1 MSGINKVT
9 KATPNSALLS
19 SSSGWDPSD
28 GITCLHNDQEN
39 LGKQGAMVEDGVSWT
54 RCVAIREHLTVE
66 QRNALKMIAEGKAYS
81 LNAADF
87 EMLKCYR
94 LVRRKGDAWEV
105 TDDGRV
111 IGFWS

>member
-1 MSGINKVT
+1 
-9 KATPNSALLS
+9 
-19 SSSGWDPSD
+19 
-28 GITCLHNDQEN
+28 
-39 LGKQGAMVEDGVSWT
+39 MVEDGVSWT

-94 LVRRKGDAWEV
+94 LVML
-105 TDDGRV
+105 GR
-111 IGFWS
+111 

>member
-1 MSGINKVT
+1 
-9 KATPNSALLS
+9 
-19 SSSGWDPSD
+19 
-28 GITCLHNDQEN
+28 
-39 LGKQGAMVEDGVSWT
+39 
-54 RCVAIREHLTVE
+54 
-66 QRNALKMIAEGKAYS
+66 MIAEGKAYS

-94 LVRRKGDAWEV
+94 LVRLKGDTWEV

>member
-1 MSGINKVT
+1 
-9 KATPNSALLS
+9 
-19 SSSGWDPSD
+19 
-28 GITCLHNDQEN
+28 
-39 LGKQGAMVEDGVSWT
+39 MVEDGVWWT

-87 EMLKCYR
+87 EMLKWYR
-94 LVRRKGDAWEV
+94 LVRLKGDTWEV

>member
-1 MSGINKVT
+1 
-9 KATPNSALLS
+9 
-19 SSSGWDPSD
+19 
-28 GITCLHNDQEN
+28 
-39 LGKQGAMVEDGVSWT
+39 
-54 RCVAIREHLTVE
+54 
-66 QRNALKMIAEGKAYS
+66 MIAEGKAYS